1 MRVFLQEWKKIWRP
15 GILVALLVLGLAYFY
30 LFSNFYIEYFCNGPT
45 AQAEFDLASEWVETY
60 GPTMEPEERQALD
73 QQLEEEKA
81 TFAQEIAG
89 LWPSGC
95 AGDHYLRCL
104 CILLAG
110 LLHCRARARRGGGYG
125 NRAVFSIR

>member
-45 AQAEFDLASEWVETY
+45 AQAEFDLASEWVESY

-81 TFAQEIAG
+81 TFAQEIA
-89 LWPSGC
+89 
-95 AGDHYLRCL
+95 D
-104 CILLAG
+104 
-110 LLHCRARARRGGGYG
+110 YG
-125 NRAVFSIR
+125 PAAALGITTYDAFASYQ